1 VSTSVDVVV
10 VTYNSAGTI
19 GALLDSLP
27 AAAGPLGYRTV
38 VVDNASADTTCE
50 VVRGR
55 GDALVVPAPN
65 LGYAAGLNRGV
76 AALDGSGPILMLNP
90 DCVLAPGSLE
100 QMVQAQVEAGAG
112 IVVPQIRG
120 TDGVLARSIR
130 RDPSLLRSVGLGDSR
145 WPSLSEVVNEDESY
159 RRRHP
164 IAWATGAV
172 LLVSRECYVAV
183 DGLDESFF
191 MYSEETDLCLRARAA
206 GHETVFEPTAV
217 AVHVGGASGQS
228 PELYAVQAL
237 NRVRL
242 YRRTHGIAAT
252 VVFWSLA
259 AGRELVR
266 SAGGDADARRAVA
279 ALTRAG
285 ARPAALPWRGS
296 VLRSS
301 RPSRRWPEPAGVVR
315 RP

>member
-10 VTYNSAGTI
+10 VTYNSATTI
-19 GALLDSLP
+19 DALLDSLP
-27 AAAGPLGYRTV
+27 AAAGEVGYRTV
-38 VVDNASADTTCE
+38 VVDNASVDTTRE

-100 QMVQAQVEAGAG
+100 QLVRAQEETGAG

-130 RDPSLLRSVGLGDSR
+130 REPSVLRSVGLGDSR
-145 WPSLSEVVNEDESY
+145 WPSLSEVVNEDEAY
-159 RRRHP
+159 EQRHRVE
-164 IAWATGAV
+164 WATGAV
-172 LLVSRECYVAV
+172 LLVSRECYLAV

-206 GHETVFEPTAV
+206 GHETVFEPTAG

-242 YRRTHGIAAT
+242 YRRTHGIAPSL
-252 VVFWSLA
+252 VFMSLA
-259 AGRELVR
+259 TGRELVK
-266 SAGGDADARRAVA
+266 ALGGDADARRALS
-279 ALTRAG
+279 ALTRPS
-285 ARPAALPWRGS
+285 ARPAMLPWRGS

-301 RPSRRWPEPAGVVR
+301 RPER
-315 RP
+315 RPDPDRVARAT